1 MTQTLPKGWKEKSLG
16 DICLSVLDGDWIESK
31 DQSSTGIRLIQ
42 TGNVGL
48 GQFLNKEK
56 KSRFISEKTFNRLR
70 CTEIFPGDCLVS
82 RLPDPIGRSCLLPAL
97 PARMITAVD
106 CSILRFDKKQI
117 LPQYFIYH
125 TLRSEYYRTVLK
137 ESTGATRKRISR
149 KKLMTLPIPVPPL
162 SEQKRIVEKL
172 DKIFANIDKAKEQ
185 TTQNLKN
192 VQEVFEARMDS
203 ILKPHSDWH
212 NVKMSEVCDVRDG
225 THDSPKYIKSG
236 FPLVTSKNLKNGTLV
251 FDNIKYICQEDYDHI
266 NERSKVDI
274 GDVLFA
280 MIGTIGNPVVV
291 TEEPRYAIKNMAL
304 FKHSKEILPS
314 FLKYILESR
323 VVLDKMQKEANGTTQ
338 KFVSLG
344 YLRNFIISLPSIK
357 QQSDIIKELDS
368 LRTKTQE
375 LEKIYTKKLA
385 DLDELKQSVLQQA
398 FSGKL

>member
-192 VQEVFEARMDS
+192 VQEQ
-203 ILKPHSDWH
+203 K
-212 NVKMSEVCDVRDG
+212 
-225 THDSPKYIKSG
+225 
-236 FPLVTSKNLKNGTLV
+236 
-251 FDNIKYICQEDYDHI
+251 
-266 NERSKVDI
+266 
-274 GDVLFA
+274 
-280 MIGTIGNPVVV
+280 
-291 TEEPRYAIKNMAL
+291 
-304 FKHSKEILPS
+304 KE
-314 FLKYILESR
+314 
-323 VVLDKMQKEANGTTQ
+323 
-338 KFVSLG
+338 
-344 YLRNFIISLPSIK
+344 
-357 QQSDIIKELDS
+357 
-368 LRTKTQE
+368 
-375 LEKIYTKKLA
+375 
-385 DLDELKQSVLQQA
+385 
-398 FSGKL
+398 